1 MELRYYLNLFRRYAW
16 MLALA
21 LVLGGGA
28 ALLFSSLQTPVYEG
42 VTWAIVVTP
51 QRSGMAASSDVS
63 TLELLET
70 YVNMSTRRP
79 VLEAVSREVGFEVTE
94 DDVSATRVTGTRMI
108 EVKARAPSAELAA
121 RMATALVNAM
131 STENELLQTAE
142 YATTEAALE
151 EQLAQVEAQI
161 ESLQAGISER
171 VATEIGEST
180 AEQEALL
187 AEIEGLQTEVF
198 ALEQEV
204 NALLA
209 PQLSPE
215 QQARLTAAR
224 AELSSA
230 VLEHSL
236 VRTVYDAQ
244 VAQGPGARDEATEE
258 ELLELEQRVLELED
272 EIEELTGIGPP
283 ADPEARQ
290 QLVEAQAA
298 LAQKQLDRQLAM
310 TRYLQLSNKITETE
324 QEEKDGGTAQERAR
338 LELYTQLHGSLVNSL
353 ESVRLARL
361 QNTSFL
367 SVVEEAEPPEFP
379 VRPRPLL
386 NTLLGGI
393 VALMAAAG
401 LILLL
406 DYLDGSVRSPDEAV
420 ALTGL
425 PVIGAIGQARRRRG
439 VPALAVVEAPEGA
452 QAEGFRTLRTNLEFA
467 AAEQPLRTILVTS
480 AEDEAGKTTVAA
492 NLAAAFAQGGQET
505 LLVDADVR
513 RPRLHALLNLGNE
526 RGLGDLL
533 RGPAASVSK
542 PDLQAVVG
550 LPGLRVLPSGNL
562 PPQPYELLGTERSA
576 ALLAELAEA
585 AEVVVLDS
593 PPLSVAD
600 AARLAPQVDG
610 VLLVVRPGATEAE
623 ALAAAA
629 DQLERAGARMLGIV
643 LNGVPRR
650 AGFYPRA
657 YTPAARGEQA
667 AALRERQPAF
677 GEGPAGD

>member
-42 VTWAIVVTP
+42 VTWAIIVTP

-108 EVKARAPSAELAA
+108 EVKARAESAELAA

-171 VATEIGEST
+171 VATEIGEAT

-187 AEIEGLQTEVF
+187 AEIEALQTEVF

-224 AELSSA
+224 AELASA

-236 VRTVYDAQ
+236 VRTVYEAQ
-244 VAQGPGARDEATEE
+244 VAEGPGARDEATEE
-258 ELLELEQRVLELED
+258 ELLELEQQVLALED
-272 EIEELTGIGPP
+272 EIEELSRLGPP

-298 LAQKQLDRQLAM
+298 LAQKQLDRQLAT
-310 TRYLQLSNKITETE
+310 TRYLQLSSKITDTE
-324 QEEKDGGTAQERAR
+324 QEEKQGGTAQEIAR
-338 LELYTQLHGSLVNSL
+338 MELYTQLHGSLVNSL

-367 SVVEEAEPPEFP
+367 SVVAEAVKKDRP

-492 NLAAAFAQGGQET
+492 NLAAAFAQGGHET